1 MSGVERVTGE
11 RAGQAREGQKR
22 EDQGSELHQAQAA
35 AQELSLDEVL
45 ADFRSSVHHWS
56 SQTSIAA
63 AGSKPRTVQSVA
75 PRRGAW
81 VWGMS
86 RMAAGWALGCVLL
99 TGGLSAGV
107 WQQHRHAV
115 QMAAVH
121 AAEQERAAAQL
132 RAQMAKENEKDLL
145 AHNLLAQVDSDV
157 SQGVPTAMEP
167 LARLM
172 VDADAQ

>member
-1 MSGVERVTGE
+1 MSGVERVTSE
-11 RAGQAREGQKR
+11 RAGQGREPG
-22 EDQGSELHQAQAA
+22 QAQAT
-35 AQELSLDEVL
+35 AQDLSLEAVL

-56 SQTSIAA
+56 AA
-63 AGSKPRTVQSVA
+63 ASNRPRTVPLAAS
-75 PRRGAW
+75 RRGGW
-81 VWGMS
+81 GWGMS

-99 TGGLSAGV
+99 AGGVSAGV
-107 WQQHRHAV
+107 WQQHRHAG
-115 QMAAVH
+115 QMAAAR

-145 AHNLLAQVDSDV
+145 AKVDSDV
-157 SQGVPTAMEP
+157 SQEVPTAMEP